1 MTPMIKIDLLTGKFS
16 LYGKTNRAHQWKVRV
31 SARQGNALETYDF
44 KLSHK
49 MPLGNC
55 MAALADVVRS
65 EIKELTGRAFDS
77 VVCEVGI

>member
-1 MTPMIKIDLLTGKFS
+1 MKPMIKIDLLTGKFN

-31 SARQGNALETYDF
+31 SARQGNELETYDF

-49 MPLGNC
+49 MPLRNC
-55 MAALADVVRS
+55 VVELGDIVWA
-65 EIKELTGRAFDS
+65 EIKELTGRTFDS

>member
-1 MTPMIKIDLLTGKFS
+1 MTPMIKIDLLTGKFK

-44 KLSHK
+44 KLSYK
-49 MPLGNC
+49 MPLRNC
-55 MAALADVVRS
+55 MAALGDIVWA
-65 EIKELTGRAFDS
+65 EIKELTGRSFDS